1 MKTKI
6 FILHHD
12 HYDHC
17 SKSWIMV
24 LLSDGAE
31 EETAVQLSRD
41 RDKSESSN
49 MEKVWRGE
57 GNHNK
62 I

>member
-1 MKTKI
+1 
-6 FILHHD
+6 
-12 HYDHC
+12 
-17 SKSWIMV
+17 MV

-41 RDKSESSN
+41 RDKSESNN
-49 MEKVWRGE
+49 MEKVWWGE

>member
-1 MKTKI
+1 MFEK
-6 FILHHD
+6 LD
-12 HYDHC
+12 YDFA
-17 SKSWIMV
+17 V
-24 LLSDGAE
+24 GRAE
-31 EETAVQLSRD
+31 EETAVQLSRA
-41 RDKSESSN
+41 RDKSESKN

>member
-1 MKTKI
+1 MI
-6 FILHHD
+6 
-12 HYDHC
+12 
-17 SKSWIMV
+17 

-31 EETAVQLSRD
+31 EETAVQLSRA
-41 RDKSESSN
+41 RDKSESKN